1 MTNIVSSLPGR
12 IRVRDARLR
21 NAERLRRLR
30 DTLAALDGVL
40 SCEANAKSG
49 SLLLHFTPMQ
59 VELAAFETQVDALVD
74 AELAA
79 PLQAAGRR
87 PLKMRVNRYAKLGMI
102 AGLGSS
108 LALVGM
114 GSKRGHAACGAV
126 FVACLGVHLSTH
138 RRHILR

>member
-21 NAERLRRLR
+21 NAERLHRLH
-30 DTLAALDGVL
+30 DKLAALDGVL

-49 SLLLHFTPMQ
+49 SLLVHFATEQ
-59 VELAAFETQVDALVD
+59 ASLTDFEGRIDALVD

>member
-1 MTNIVSSLPGR
+1 MTHIVSSLPGR

-21 NAERLRRLR
+21 NADRLRGLHEK
-30 DTLAALDGVL
+30 LAGLDGVL
-40 SCEANAKSG
+40 SCESNAKSG
-49 SLLLHFTPMQ
+49 SLLLHFAAEQ
-59 VELAAFETQVDALVD
+59 VDLAAFEAQIDALVD
-74 AELAA
+74 AELAR
-79 PLQAAGRR
+79 PQLVSGRR

-114 GSKRGHAACGAV
+114 GSKRGHAAAGAV